1 MSVTSQTEVQAN
13 LPRAH
18 LRELSYRQ
26 VIDEICGL
34 SWPKLTEEDL
44 ISVAWAYYHFSV
56 QFRES
61 LEIARDLYPDDD
73 RLLQL
78 DHGERDTNN
87 LSPWPGVAEIGEKMN
102 HDEFMR
108 RTLKLTT
115 IPESRQRSL
124 AAIGQSYLA
133 RTRAMDR
140 KIRALALASYED
152 GGLEKVFRAI
162 LTAQPWNG
170 PLLQAFKHFLAEH
183 IRFDSD
189 PEQGHGALCR
199 HLTPDERVRPLWV
212 EFRQMLVKA
221 VPR

>member
-108 RTLKLTT
+108 RTLDLLP
-115 IPESRQRSL
+115 IDDARAQYLVS
-124 AAIGQSYLA
+124 IGEAYLA
-133 RTRAMDR
+133 NIRRVDR
-140 KIRALALASYED
+140 LSRALSITSYED
-152 GGLEKVFRAI
+152 GGLERVFGAI
-162 LTAQPWNG
+162 LEFDNWNNG
-170 PLLQAFKHFLAEH
+170 LLRSFE
-183 IRFDSD
+183 
-189 PEQGHGALCR
+189 
-199 HLTPDERVRPLWV
+199 
-212 EFRQMLVKA
+212 
-221 VPR
+221 